1 MAIPTIKAHALNFL
15 YPFIIPFD
23 ITFILFVFVRKLIG
37 AAVLYKRP
45 GKGMKVKSAMQFLW
59 ENLSV

>member
-1 MAIPTIKAHALNFL
+1 MKSKQLL
-15 YPFIIPFD
+15 
-23 ITFILFVFVRKLIG
+23 ILSVFVRKLIG